1 MVGRKAGF
9 LPFDGTVYHVMCE
22 IKFSGF
28 DLRYSAVSQY
38 MDGLASKPFATV
50 VPVEIMCEWII
61 ARDDLS
67 LCRTVLSTQLPF
79 LDQCVKRGNDDQ
91 RQQGG

>member
-1 MVGRKAGF
+1 MVDRKTGF
-9 LPFDGTVYHVMCE
+9 LPLDGTVYHVMCE

-28 DLRYSAVSQY
+28 DLRYLAVSQY
-38 MDGLASKPFATV
+38 VNGLANKPFAPGM
-50 VPVEIMCEWII
+50 PVEIMCEWII
-61 ARDDLS
+61 ACDDSS
-67 LCRTVLSTQLPF
+67 LCRTVLSAQLPF